1 MLLKYMKKLILTAL
15 TGLFLTS
22 MIACAAP
29 DGGSLFD
36 IESRGYKDSSR
47 LVSTEWLVE
56 KVKLDLFG
64 NDNKL
69 SNYIFN

>member
-22 MIACAAP
+22 MIACASEGDALS
-29 DGGSLFD
+29 G

-56 KVKLDLFG
+56 KVKLDVFG

-69 SNYIFN
+69 V